1 MQPKELCVE
10 ISERLKNN
18 HIGIFKGHDK
28 PLFLIS
34 EHYAG
39 VWLEHVYDS
48 VFYAMMN
55 PGEIKLAENTI
66 NIFIDNQSES
76 GQLPCY
82 ILDGNK
88 KNCSLEESVGY
99 TQIQECVSFAKL
111 CLMTYEL
118 NKDIEF
124 LKKVYAACKKWE
136 NWLSNTRMTLNS
148 GLVEMFVGFDTGHD
162 NSGRLQ
168 GLSCKGK
175 YILPNGTK
183 ANAEVLPPNEKV
195 APVIA
200 VDMNCNYFATLMA
213 LSKMAELLNFTS
225 ESEKYHKKAKD
236 VKKRLFE
243 VCFDPCDVFFYD
255 VDKNGNK
262 RKYLSSTIFH
272 LFLEGVLDKNE
283 DAELIDELYD
293 LHINNPNEFATP
305 YPFPSMAVCDPSCRD
320 HTTRNCWGY
329 YSQGLISLRATMWM
343 DQYGFSD
350 DFDNLCKKWV
360 EAWTKHY
367 DILKFGQELDP
378 ISGVPTR
385 SSEWYSST
393 MLFYLYAVNRLG
405 DKL

>member
-55 PGEIKLAENTI
+55 PDEIKLAENTI

-111 CLMTYEL
+111 CLMTFEL
-118 NKDIEF
+118 NKDIGF
-124 LKKVYAACKKWE
+124 LKKAYAACKKWE

-148 GLVEMFVGFDTGHD
+148 GLVEMFVGYDTGHD

-175 YILPNGTK
+175 YILPNGIK
-183 ANAEVLPPNEKV
+183 ANAEVLPPNENV

-200 VDMNCNYFATLMA
+200 VDMNCNYFATLIA
-213 LSKMAELLNFTS
+213 LSKMADLLKLTS
-225 ESEKYHKKAKD
+225 ESEEYYKKAKD

-243 VCFDPCDVFFYD
+243 ICYDPQDVFFYD

-262 RKYLSSTIFH
+262 RNICHQQFFICFWK
-272 LFLEGVLDKNE
+272 VC
-283 DAELIDELYD
+283 LIKTRM
-293 LHINNPNEFATP
+293 PN
-305 YPFPSMAVCDPSCRD
+305 
-320 HTTRNCWGY
+320 
-329 YSQGLISLRATMWM
+329 
-343 DQYGFSD
+343 
-350 DFDNLCKKWV
+350 
-360 EAWTKHY
+360 
-367 DILKFGQELDP
+367 
-378 ISGVPTR
+378 
-385 SSEWYSST
+385 
-393 MLFYLYAVNRLG
+393 
-405 DKL
+405 